1 MRIFELRVD
10 LGPQGPATRAIKAES
25 EKAAIHLMRLKF
37 PHCRSVSVLGSREQ
51 TEAEVAEERRIRER
65 PVIDTEKAATVHAAN
80 SFRNGALIALFG
92 AIASAMARG
101 YGWLIYVTL
110 AVTAFG
116 IWKCLQ
122 ARSTRRQAD
131 LKRRLK
137 R

>member
-10 LGPQGPATRAIKAES
+10 LGPEGAATRAIKAES

-51 TEAEVAEERRIRER
+51 TEAERAEERRIRER
-65 PVIDTEKAATVHAAN
+65 PVVDDEKATAAQAAT

-92 AIASAMARG
+92 IIASAIARG

-122 ARSTRRQAD
+122 ARSVGRRAAWKQ
-131 LKRRLK
+131 RLK